1 MLSVLGGNFTYFAK
15 MSDHEDEH
23 TIAEDIVVTKYK
35 MAGEIVNR
43 VLKHLVAKC
52 VEGQSVRELCAEGDK
67 MLEEET
73 GKVFKKEKDM
83 KKGIA
88 FPVCASVNNCIN
100 HYSPL
105 ASEGDTVLQS
115 GDLVKLDLGA
125 HLDGFI
131 AVVGHTVV
139 VGASKESK
147 VTGRKADVML
157 AAHYC
162 AEAALRLVKPGNH
175 TYAVTDTVSKI
186 AEIYKCKPV
195 EGMLSFQLQQGLIDG
210 EKTIIQNP
218 TEAQRKEVERHYF
231 ETHEVYGVDVIIST
245 GEGQGKEMDARVT
258 IFRATE
264 EVYSLKLK
272 TSREFYSKVQKNHGT
287 MPFNIRSFDDEKK
300 ARMGVVEC
308 VTHKLVDPYPV
319 LWEKSG
325 EFVAQ
330 YKFTVLLM
338 PNGQN
343 KITGLPIDIDMFES
357 EYKIE
362 NPELKQLLTSSISIK
377 NAKKKK
383 KKAEKEAATAL
394 KNED

>member
-1 MLSVLGGNFTYFAK
+1 
-15 MSDHEDEH
+15 MSDHEEEH

-43 VLKHLVAKC
+43 VLKLIVAKC
-52 VEGQSVRELCAEGDK
+52 VPLASVRDICTEGDRL
-67 MLEEET
+67 LEEET

-105 ASEGDTVLQS
+105 ASEGDTVLQD
-115 GDLVKLDLGA
+115 GDLVKIDMGA
-125 HLDGFI
+125 HIDGFI

-147 VTGRKADVML
+147 VKGRQADVML
-157 AAHYC
+157 AAHNA
-162 AEAALRLVKPGNH
+162 AEAALRLVKPGNQNF
-175 TYAVTDTVSKI
+175 AVTDTITKI
-186 AEIYKCKPV
+186 AKVYKSKPV
-195 EGMLSFQLQQGLIDG
+195 EGMLSFQLQQGRIDG

-218 TEAQRKEVERHYF
+218 TDAQRKEVEKQDF

-245 GEGQGKEMDARVT
+245 GEGQGKEAEARVT
-258 IFRATE
+258 IFRKTE
-264 EVYSLKLK
+264 ESYSLKLK
-272 TSREFYSKVQKNHGT
+272 ASREFYSKVQKNHGT

-300 ARMGVVEC
+300 ARLGVTEC
-308 VTHKLVDPYPV
+308 VSHKLVDPYPV

-330 YKFTVLLM
+330 FKFTVLLM
-338 PNGQN
+338 PSGQH
-343 KITGLPIDIDMFES
+343 KITGLPFDTHMFES
-357 EYKIE
+357 SYKIE
-362 NPELKQLLTSSISIK
+362 DPELKQIIVASISNK
-377 NAKKKK
+377 NSKKKK
-383 KKAEKEAATAL
+383 KKAEKEAATAV